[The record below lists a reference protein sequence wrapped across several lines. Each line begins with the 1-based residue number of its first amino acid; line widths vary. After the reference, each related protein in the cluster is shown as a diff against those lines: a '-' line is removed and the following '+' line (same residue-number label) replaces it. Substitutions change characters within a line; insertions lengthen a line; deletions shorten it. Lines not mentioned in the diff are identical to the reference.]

1 MSVWIVSYYSKVG
14 LNLDRIP
21 TIIGVYKSEDDAFK
35 VAVTRDGHY
44 KLSQTPNGVVWMY
57 GIKNVGEKPI
67 EFEKAKK
74 LVRDRKDGYY
84 NHYNPYRSGGWFGD
98 NYTIL
103 ENKIKTVKISIP
115 KTKIITGKH
124 KCDDCGKT
132 YKSMYSLKIS
142 TGKYLHK
149 FYGRN
154 CPACNPYIEI
164 PDRDRWYLTSEKKN
178 KLPKM
183 KYTGYHL
190 TEYGA
195 VLMSNTTPPFLRG
208 REKTAIGSDK
218 QKDGY
223 LSLLTDEQI
232 DEIYETDSCEG
243 SIEIDETWRKGN
255 NKPILF
261 SDYLKMTSQDKKN

>member
-1 MSVWIVSYYSKVG
+1 MSVWIVSYYSKVK
-14 LNLDRIP
+14 LISDRTP
-21 TIIGVYKSEDDAFK
+21 TTIGVFTSEDDAFK
-35 VAVTRDGHY
+35 VVVTRDGHY
-44 KLSQTPNGVVWMY
+44 RISQTPDGVVWMR
-57 GIKNVGEKPI
+57 GVKNVGEKPI
-67 EFEKAKK
+67 EFEKVKK
-74 LVRDRKDGYY
+74 LVRDREDGYY

-103 ENKIKTVKISIP
+103 ENKVRTVKINIP

-149 FYGRN
+149 FYGKN
-154 CPACNPYIEI
+154 CPVCNPYIEN

-190 TEYGA
+190 TEYGV
-195 VLMSNTTPPFLRG
+195 VLRSNATPPFLRG
-208 REKTAIGSDK
+208 EGKTAIGSDK
-218 QKDGY
+218 QGDGY

-232 DEIYETDSCEG
+232 DEIDDTDSWEG
-243 SIEIDETWRKGN
+243 TIEIDETWRKGN
-255 NKPILF
+255 NDPILF
-261 SDYLKMTSQDKKN
+261 SDYLKMISQEKN